1 MKTSTPNNRP
11 RTSSGPRKNAAQP
24 ALGEVGRLD
33 PLSPEERSERMRR
46 IKSSGTKPE
55 LIVRKL
61 VRELGFRYRLGG
73 LGLPGKP
80 DLVFKSR
87 KKVIFVHGCF
97 WHQHGCGH
105 YKQPR
110 TRLDFWLPKLRANV
124 ERDKRVRD
132 LLRSLGWEVLVVWE
146 CETRGDLEKLKKRI
160 RDFIETSDD
169 DR

>member
-1 MKTSTPNNRP
+1 MKTGVQN
-11 RTSSGPRKNAAQP
+11 SGPRSSAEPAGGSVQP
-24 ALGEVGRLD
+24 APREAGRLD

-55 LIVRKL
+55 LVVRKL

-105 YKQPR
+105 YKQPK

-124 ERDKRVRD
+124 ERDRRVQAR
-132 LLRSLGWEVLVVWE
+132 LRSLGWDVLVVWE
-146 CETRGDLEKLKKRI
+146 CETRGDLKELKNKI
-160 RDFIETSDD
+160 RRFLEGGDD